1 MHSLDSLKTPP
12 STINNSASPHYPTKA
27 DRTAPEIIYKML
39 QYQTISGKVPYAGPH
54 VLFRDHKFSTSL
66 TYNMII
72 RFVIIITLRLLI
84 RTYRSPVQILAQ
96 LADMM
101 LRENATAAH
110 PKSCLVASVIV
121 HLVTMMVAV
130 TFWTALLQQ
139 QVIIISV
146 ILARGV
152 GQSGFVGFVPFGMTV
167 VYF

>member
-1 MHSLDSLKTPP
+1 
-12 STINNSASPHYPTKA
+12 
-27 DRTAPEIIYKML
+27 
-39 QYQTISGKVPYAGPH
+39 
-54 VLFRDHKFSTSL
+54 
-66 TYNMII
+66 MII